1 MIPIKMQTP
10 IELLQSGFLLHC
22 FPGTCTFFGA
32 IFHILPILLPL
43 FSPCKWPIADWASLG
58 WQFRFLH
65 IEKIILGPKSL
76 KIFQLSLLSQ
86 VSCLMSHISL
96 QSVFSKCLFPSH
108 NRQIKHIL
116 SWWQRTSGMWGKHAG
131 RVIGFVK
138 IQNHKIS

>member
-1 MIPIKMQTP
+1 MQNS
-10 IELLQSGFLLHC
+10 IELLQSGFLLQC

-43 FSPCKWPIADWASLG
+43 FSPFKWPIADWASLG
-58 WQFRFLH
+58 WQFRFVH
-65 IEKIILGPKSL
+65 IPKSIMASKSL
-76 KIFQLSLLSQ
+76 KKSSFFLNLNSLLVLLVFRFS
-86 VSCLMSHISL
+86 SLLM
-96 QSVFSKCLFPSH
+96 FSKCLFPSH
-108 NRQIKHIL
+108 NRQIKHVL